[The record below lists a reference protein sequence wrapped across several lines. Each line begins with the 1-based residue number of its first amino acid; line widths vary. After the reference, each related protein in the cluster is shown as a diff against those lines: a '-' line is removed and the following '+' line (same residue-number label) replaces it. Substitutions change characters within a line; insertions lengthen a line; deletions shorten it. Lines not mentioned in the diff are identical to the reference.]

1 MDAAKG
7 KSEHVDSGAEPP
19 PTPDAGAKV
28 GRQDDVVRPTLIER
42 LNMLLPLPYVVSCLL
57 VSALIGPLGFF
68 LVSYL
73 STFDIG
79 KAVHVILYSTSGR
92 YTTLQLLGNDVFY
105 PGIAFYCAM
114 MIRFMRRRIVSAEPE
129 LVRLSPEW
137 RATVERSFGRISNSL
152 PPLLMAG
159 VITLLLSPLLL
170 SQIEGNV
177 GLNQDYFA
185 VSYPIFFFGVATFIW
200 TYASSLWGLHRAGK
214 HPLRLPSY
222 RTNPF
227 LGLRGFG
234 SISFSL
240 TFVFFGGVLLGTLLI
255 SSFAADLPLAN
266 FVLFIV
272 ALTVIGLVML
282 FLPLQSI
289 HGRMEEEKEHLRTSL
304 LGELVRRAK
313 EDEVA
318 LQGDRAG
325 VAKKLERTIILEH
338 DYEEVEKLPT
348 WPFDSPIAGRMVAIL
363 VTVVVS
369 IVSHLV
375 LVSLN
380 L

>member
-1 MDAAKG
+1 M
-7 KSEHVDSGAEPP
+7 
-19 PTPDAGAKV
+19 
-28 GRQDDVVRPTLIER
+28 IER

-68 LVSYL
+68 LVSYF

-79 KAVHVILYSTSGR
+79 KATHVILYSTSGR
-92 YTTLQLLGNDVFY
+92 YTTLQLLGNDIFY

-114 MIRFMRRRIVSAEPE
+114 MIRFMRRRIISAEPE

-137 RATVERSFGRISNSL
+137 RTTIERSFGRISKSL
-152 PPLLMAG
+152 PPLLMAAA
-159 VITLLLSPLLL
+159 VMLLLSPLLL

-177 GLNQDYFA
+177 GVNQDFFV

-200 TYASSLWGLHRAGK
+200 TYASSLWGLHLSGK
-214 HPLRLPSY
+214 HPLRFTSY
-222 RTNPF
+222 RANPF
-227 LGLRGFG
+227 LGVRGFG

-255 SSFAADLPLAN
+255 SAFAADLPLLN
-266 FVLFIV
+266 FILFV
-272 ALTVIGLVML
+272 AFLTATGLVML

-289 HGRMEEEKEHLRTSL
+289 HGRMAEEREHLRISL
-304 LGELVRRAK
+304 LGELVKRVR
-313 EDEVA
+313 EDEAVIH
-318 LQGDRAG
+318 GESSG

-369 IVSHLV
+369 IVSHLI